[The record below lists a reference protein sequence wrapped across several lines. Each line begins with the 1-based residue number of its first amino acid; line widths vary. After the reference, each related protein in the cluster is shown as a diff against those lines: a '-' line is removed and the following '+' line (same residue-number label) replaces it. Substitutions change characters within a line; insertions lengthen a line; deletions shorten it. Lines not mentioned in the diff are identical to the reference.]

1 MIRVIFLALA
11 LRVTLL
17 AQLPPILYDWIIP
30 DQIRKCLANGSKR
43 AKTQLRPN
51 LESNPFYLR
60 GDFDGDGQ
68 MDLAVAVRGQGE
80 EEIGVV
86 VCAGSLNITVLGSI
100 AKGVL
105 FSDVPGDRIMSLGWC
120 VLRKAEIL
128 DILASNNPRR
138 HDSIRR
144 KIPAIRGEMIF
155 FPAEDGMGMIYF
167 LDGRY
172 RWYTINSVMLPQ
184 K

>member
-1 MIRVIFLALA
+1 MIRVILFALA
-11 LRVTLL
+11 LQVTLL
-17 AQLPPILYDWIIP
+17 AQPLPILYDWIIP
-30 DQIRKCLANGSKR
+30 DQVRKCLTNGSKR

-51 LESNPFYLR
+51 MESNPFYLR

-68 MDLAVAVRGQGE
+68 MDLAVAVRGHGE

-86 VCAGSLNITVLGSI
+86 LCAGSFNITVLGSI
-100 AKGVL
+100 AKGVF
-105 FSDVPGDRIMSLGWC
+105 FSDIPGDRIMSLGWC

-144 KIPAIRGEMIF
+144 KIPVIRGEMLF

-184 K
+184 